1 MLSSLSPLQFYIKTH
16 THTVE
21 ALQELILFLH
31 KVHLYLSI
39 YNVLICDWSIILLI
53 KLFMVMLVNGSI
65 LLHNW
70 LLLINHIT

>member
-1 MLSSLSPLQFYIKTH
+1 MLRRTHTH

-39 YNVLICDWSIILLI
+39 YNVLICDWSI
-53 KLFMVMLVNGSI
+53 SI
-65 LLHNW
+65 GNS
-70 LLLINHIT
+70 IISNAITDKQARVSF